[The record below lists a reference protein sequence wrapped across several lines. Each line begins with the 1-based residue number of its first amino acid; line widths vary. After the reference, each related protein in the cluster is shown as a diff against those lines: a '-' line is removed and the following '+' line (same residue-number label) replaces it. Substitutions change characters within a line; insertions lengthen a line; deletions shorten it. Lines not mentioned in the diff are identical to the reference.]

1 MRKYELMVLFTKS
14 VDPTDDK
21 ARDVLLAK
29 LLGQVYKKITNTTTL
44 GKKQLAY
51 MIKKE
56 TETVY
61 VVVQIEADTIDASA
75 IDKQSKLMPEVLRY
89 LLITLDK

>member
-1 MRKYELMVLFTKS
+1 MVLFTKS

-56 TETVY
+56 TEAVY